1 MKKIVN
7 CSALI
12 LVAILLLTMIFWG
25 KNYINISSKTKMKI
39 YNSRM
44 NPTIMVPG
52 SEATQER
59 FNETLA
65 SLNKQG
71 KKHSI
76 LKLTVHKDNS
86 ISYSGQIAAS
96 DNRPYIVVAFADNS
110 VYFKEAK
117 LVLVCKKE
125 YAADLKESGFIDK
138 EVFEQA
144 YPNGDLHTMYV
155 GKIEKILVRDDEYL
169 G

>member
-1 MKKIVN
+1 MVSWRERKKYQVIFL
-7 CSALI
+7 S
-12 LVAILLLTMIFWG
+12 LL
-25 KNYINISSKTKMKI
+25 
-39 YNSRM
+39 
-44 NPTIMVPG
+44 
-52 SEATQER
+52 
-59 FNETLA
+59 
-65 SLNKQG
+65 
-71 KKHSI
+71 
-76 LKLTVHKDNS
+76 
-86 ISYSGQIAAS
+86 
-96 DNRPYIVVAFADNS
+96 
-110 VYFKEAK
+110 KEAK

>member
-96 DNRPYIVVAFADNS
+96 DNRPYIVVAFADNKDS
-110 VYFKEAK
+110 YTTIKKQAK
-117 LVLVCKKE
+117 WLDHALDELQKK
-125 YAADLKESGFIDK
+125 YHL
-138 EVFEQA
+138 
-144 YPNGDLHTMYV
+144 
-155 GKIEKILVRDDEYL
+155 KILMLSDIL
-169 G
+169 MAAWIGQSTLKITMQKKIFTSIL

>member
-52 SEATQER
+52 SVATQER

-96 DNRPYIVVAFADNS
+96 DNRPCF
-110 VYFKEAK
+110 
-117 LVLVCKKE
+117 C
-125 YAADLKESGFIDK
+125 
-138 EVFEQA
+138 
-144 YPNGDLHTMYV
+144 
-155 GKIEKILVRDDEYL
+155 
-169 G
+169 

>member
-7 CSALI
+7 YSALI

-96 DNRPYIVVAFADNS
+96 DNRPYIVVAFADNKDS
-110 VYFKEAK
+110 YATIKKQAK
-117 LVLVCKKE
+117 WLDH
-125 YAADLKESGFIDK
+125 DLDELKRNTI
-138 EVFEQA
+138 
-144 YPNGDLHTMYV
+144 L
-155 GKIEKILVRDDEYL
+155 KILMLSDIL
-169 G
+169 MAAWIGQSTLKITMQKKIFTSIL